1 MGFLDRFTHSWKAF
15 NSYDEKKE
23 IVTYATVGM
32 GSSNPNYRIRTAR
45 YKQSDYTAA
54 IFNRI
59 AMDVSTIAIQHVKI
73 DENNGDIKL
82 MKSALNECLSV
93 EANQDQSHLDF
104 IRDMVYSMFD
114 DGAIAVVPIDATEDP
129 NITQSFDVGAMRV
142 GRITQWYPKHVRVML
157 YNEETGNEEE
167 LLQTKRGVAIIENPL
182 YAVINGPNATLKRLM
197 AKIGQLD
204 DIDAAIASGQL
215 DLFIQLP
222 YAVRSDLQKEQAKER
237 IDAINEQIASSKRG
251 IAYIDGTEKVTQL
264 NRPVNNQLL
273 DQINQLT
280 KQFYNQLGLT
290 EKVFDGT
297 ASESEMRNYYTRTID
312 PIVSVIMAE
321 FIRKFLSKTARSQGQ
336 TLQAYRDPFKLVPIE
351 NIANIAD
358 TFRRNTILSS
368 NELRKI
374 VGFRPSNEPQ
384 ADLLYNPNLTEEQ
397 QQSPTGSPTPP
408 AEETSK

>member
-59 AMDVSTIAIQHVKI
+59 AMDVSTIAIQHVKV

-222 YAVRSDLQKEQAKER
+222 YAVRSDLQKDQAKER

-408 AEETSK
+408 AKEPSK